1 MPADAGEGTRLR
13 SLERR
18 HRRQGLVDKRVEQ
31 GELVL
36 VVQIERATVDIGAAA
51 NIRYRHLREADLGQ
65 QREERL
71 LYDREGVAPPAVDL
85 GFSHRL
91 SNLSRLTM
99 SSSCSFIDRCTRLFI
114 APAKINKDT
123 VYRHLFFIAE
133 REHG

>member
-1 MPADAGEGTRLR
+1 M
-13 SLERR
+13 
-18 HRRQGLVDKRVEQ
+18 
-31 GELVL
+31 
-36 VVQIERATVDIGAAA
+36 QIERSPVDLGAASDV
-51 NIRYRHLREADLGQ
+51 RHRHLREADLGQ

-91 SNLSRLTM
+91 PNLSRLTM

-123 VYRHLFFIAE
+123 VYRHLFIIVE